1 MVLNFEFKN
10 KLKTLPVALSEF
22 QIYQL
27 QSNHTPTHL
36 KVVYNVVQESSFVE
50 ATFSNEVVQS
60 EIANDLTSSINYI
73 FSELISSYLMT
84 YKKVFLSRIIVESDI
99 DMLGVVLESI
109 KVTCKFKANVNNYSI
124 TTQKLLSLIFTQ
136 TTDAER
142 SEILE
147 RPATS
152 LNIFLLRHKL
162 RSVQIVFDY
171 SLSEGSTAYKK
182 EFSSNFELTLGGL
195 IHSYESPQLGHKA
208 SAHLVFDLI
217 NRNSLKFLKGSLFTT
232 QILDFDPN
240 GHEHFKNNQI
250 EHILGQ
256 VDSILEVIDRAQI
269 SQLILNMT
277 QDNNYK
283 CQFELRRS
291 KNVPENHINLTQ
303 IESIMSWQKIFN
315 QIVDVYSLN
324 MISEKWLQT
333 ICVDFK
339 PILNDWLVSYHDYY
353 LTFNFKTLSDKKIGE
368 MVNQVN
374 ELIDNQIKVDQV
386 ILETQKNSLQMVQ
399 LHLQPFKISSASP
412 KLTMKLGIDPKDGK
426 VARFFN
432 LSSKGYFLDKEIFK
446 DTVK

>member
-10 KLKTLPVALSEF
+10 KLKTLPIALSEF
-22 QIYQL
+22 QIYQS

-36 KVVYNVVQESSFVE
+36 KIVYNVVQESSFVE
-50 ATFSNEVVQS
+50 ATFSNEVAQS
-60 EIANDLTSSINYI
+60 EITSDLTSSISYI

-99 DMLGVVLESI
+99 DMLGVVFESI
-109 KVTCKFKANVNNYSI
+109 KVTCKFKANVNKYSI
-124 TTQKLLSLIFTQ
+124 TTQKLLSLIFSQ

-142 SEILE
+142 NEILE

-171 SLSEGSTAYKK
+171 SLSEGSTAYEK
-182 EFSSNFELTLGGL
+182 EFSSDFELALCGL
-195 IHSYESPQLGHKA
+195 IHSYESPQLDHEA
-208 SAHLVFDLI
+208 SAHLIFDLS

-250 EHILGQ
+250 IHILGQ
-256 VDSILEVIDRAQI
+256 VDPILEVIDKAQI

-291 KNVPENHINLTQ
+291 KDVPENYINLTQ
-303 IESIMSWQKIFN
+303 VESIISWQKIFN

-324 MISEKWLQT
+324 VISKKWLQT
-333 ICVDFK
+333 ICVDLK
-339 PILNDWLVSYHDYY
+339 PISDNWLVSYHDYY
-353 LTFNFKTLSDKKIGE
+353 LTFNFKDLGE

-374 ELIDNQIKVDQV
+374 ELVNNQAKVDQI
-386 ILETQKNSLQMVQ
+386 ILETQKNSPQMIQ
-399 LHLQPFKISSASP
+399 LHLRPLEIPSASP
-412 KLTMKLGIDPKDGK
+412 KLAMKLRTDPKDGK
-426 VARFFN
+426 VVRFFN

-446 DTVK
+446 DMVK